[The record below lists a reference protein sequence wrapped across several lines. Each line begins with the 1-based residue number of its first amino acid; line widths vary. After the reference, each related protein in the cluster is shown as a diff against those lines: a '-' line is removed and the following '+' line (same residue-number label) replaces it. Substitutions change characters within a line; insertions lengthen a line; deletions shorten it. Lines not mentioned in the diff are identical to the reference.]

1 MYFLKVENW
10 LIYYY
15 LGIKLEQSFAVK
27 RKADTTPIVLDIG
40 SSSDEEKK
48 DEVIQVSETVV
59 KKEIETDG
67 EKKKERK
74 IIWVVS
80 GKADD

>member
-1 MYFLKVENW
+1 M
-10 LIYYY
+10 
-15 LGIKLEQSFAVK
+15 EQSFAVK